1 MKISLDWLA
10 DLVSWDDT
18 PEVLASRLTAAG
30 LNVEAI
36 ETYEQ
41 SWPGV
46 VVARVVECGP
56 HPDADRLSL
65 CKVDTGDGEPTQ
77 VVCGAPNVR
86 QGLHVLFATVGTVL
100 PGDFKIKKAKI
111 RGVES
116 RGMICS
122 ASELG
127 LGEDSDGIIELEDAP
142 AVGTPADE
150 LFGHRDTVLDIEVTP
165 NRPDWL
171 SHLGVAREVAAIY
184 GTKLTPPPV
193 IKPPANP
200 GHGWKVEIEDYA
212 ACPRYTAHGASGVQV
227 GPSPRWM
234 QNRLLAIGQRPINN
248 VVDITNYVLMELG
261 QPLHAFDG
269 ERLASD
275 TITVRRAGRKLS
287 VTTLDDEAR
296 PILADDLVIAD
307 GDGPIALAG
316 VMGLANSEVTEST
329 TTLLIESAFFD
340 PGLVRRC
347 SRRLNLVSESSY
359 RFEREADWD
368 MVLVAARRALYLL
381 QEHAAA
387 VISGDAVDRSDP
399 DRRPRPDLPLRVHQV
414 NRVLGTDLDL
424 ERASDYLRA
433 LSLTVQPLSPQVEA
447 KTVNLMVGVPA
458 FRRDLLAEVDLI
470 EEIAR
475 VHGFEF
481 DGRSGRQASHHAPVH
496 TREDEVRTLLRRW
509 LPAVGC
515 HEIVTSTFMGR
526 AQLDALGLAE
536 LDPRQQCLSVLNPHH
551 GGETLLRT
559 SMVPALVDVARRNLN
574 AGAPAPVRLFELGR
588 VFWPEGDKRQGK
600 HELEHLLPEEP
611 RLLMIGIAGV
621 TARGL
626 GGVPADLVELTGLV
640 DEMAKLLRSELRCV
654 PGDVEPYLVAG
665 LQWEIRDARDRR
677 VGTVGRLGQ
686 AAAEAFDLD
695 EPLGLLELDLG
706 RADLTPAPVTY
717 SAFSRFPAVKR
728 DLSLL
733 VPAEVTYEAVSGCVR
748 ESGGNLLESLEL
760 FDHYTGKGVPDG
772 VAAHGIRLKFRSA
785 KGSLEGAT
793 VDRAIEQILV
803 ALSEKLG
810 VRART
815 S

>member
-10 DLVSWDDT
+10 DLVSWDDA
-18 PEVLASRLTAAG
+18 PEDLASRLTAAG

-46 VVARVVECGP
+46 VVARVIECGP

-65 CKVDTGDGEPTQ
+65 CKVDAGDGEPTQ
-77 VVCGAPNVR
+77 VVCGAANVR
-86 QGLHVLFATVGTVL
+86 EGLHVLFATVGTVL

-127 LGEDSDGIIELEDAP
+127 LGDDSDGIIELEEAP

-150 LFGHRDTVLDIEVTP
+150 LYGHRDTILDIEVTP

-200 GHGWKVEIEDYA
+200 GHGWKVEIENYA
-212 ACPRYTAHGASGVQV
+212 ACPRYTAHGASEVKV
-227 GPSPRWM
+227 RPSPRWM

-261 QPLHAFDG
+261 QPLHAFDA
-269 ERLASD
+269 ERLAGD
-275 TITVRRAGRKLS
+275 TITVRRAGRKLP
-287 VTTLDDEAR
+287 VTTLDDETR
-296 PILADDLVIAD
+296 SILADDLVIAD

-316 VMGLANSEVTEST
+316 VMGLASSEVTEAT
-329 TTLLIESAFFD
+329 TTLLLESAFFD

-368 MVLVAARRALYLL
+368 MVLLAARRVLYLL
-381 QEHAAA
+381 QEYAAA
-387 VISGDAVDRSDP
+387 VISGDAVDRADP
-399 DRRPRPDLPLRVHQV
+399 DRRPRADLPLRVYQV

-424 ERASDYLRA
+424 ERASDHLRA
-433 LSLTVQPLSPQVEA
+433 LGLTVQPLSPQVEA
-447 KTVNLMVGVPA
+447 KTVNLMVGVPS
-458 FRRDLLAEVDLI
+458 FRRDLIAEVDLI

-475 VHGFEF
+475 VHGLEFE
-481 DGRSGRQASHHAPVH
+481 GRSGREAAHRAPVR
-496 TREDEVRTLLRRW
+496 TREDEVRMLLRRW

-515 HEIVTSTFMGR
+515 QEIVTSTFMGR
-526 AQLDALGLAE
+526 PQLDALGLADD
-536 LDPRQQCLSVLNPHH
+536 DPRQRCLSVQNPNH

-588 VFWPEGDKRQGK
+588 VFWPAGDKRQGK

-611 RLLMIGIAGV
+611 RLLMVGIAGV
-621 TARGL
+621 TDRGL
-626 GGVPADLVELTGLV
+626 GGVPADLLELGGLV
-640 DEMAKLLRSELRCV
+640 DEMAKLLRSELHCV
-654 PGDVEPYLVAG
+654 PGGIEPYLVAG
-665 LQWEIRDARDRR
+665 LQWEIRDRRDRR
-677 VGTVGRLGQ
+677 VGIVGRLGH
-686 AAAEAFDLD
+686 APAEAYDLD

-733 VPAEVTYEAVSGCVR
+733 VPHEVTYEAVSGCVR
-748 ESGGNLLESLEL
+748 ESGGKLLESLAL
-760 FDHYTGKGVPDG
+760 FDHYTGKGVPEG

-785 KGSLEGAT
+785 RGSLEGGT
-793 VDRAIEQILV
+793 VDRAIEQILA

-810 VRART
+810 VRPRT